1 MWHERDTTGP
11 VLVGDVT
18 KEGTVAGFGYAPSS
32 QPKAACDRL
41 LLNGDEAL
49 AEPPDRP
56 VPMDAGSVR
65 ALAATPVRR
74 VDPARVHRAEEL
86 DAALPGVVAETL
98 ALPGSAWGAVAG
110 PLVDE
115 VRASRHLL
123 WLTGGFARDV
133 IAGSAAEVNDLDLT
147 GTAPPGRFTD
157 LSKRARRRG
166 GLEFRAKVSPYSLV
180 CSAIPPQGGE
190 RLYEYR
196 TLKTDAFNFP
206 ACGSDLETDARCRD
220 FTVNSLYYDPLGHT
234 VIDPTGVGL
243 ADLRARPR
251 RLTSLHA
258 TEDRLDQARLILRA
272 VKFAVRW
279 AGTTG
284 CELGATAARLAHVP
298 ATAWDGLAPA
308 DWERLAGDHRR
319 ALAGHDPGRQ
329 LSVASALGP
338 AAVGL
343 LAALLEVQS

>member
-1 MWHERDTTGP
+1 M
-11 VLVGDVT
+11 
-18 KEGTVAGFGYAPSS
+18 VAGFGYAPSS

-41 LLNGDEAL
+41 LLNGDEPL
-49 AEPPDRP
+49 AELPDRP
-56 VPMDAGSVR
+56 VPVDAGSVR
-65 ALAATPVRR
+65 TLAPTPVRR

-86 DAALPGVVAETL
+86 DAALPAAVAETL
-98 ALPGSAWGAVAG
+98 ALPGSAWGAVSG

-180 CSAIPPQGGE
+180 CSAVPPQGGE

-234 VIDPTGVGL
+234 VIDPTGAGL

-251 RLTSLHA
+251 RLTSLYA

-284 CELGATAARLAHVP
+284 CELGATAARLTHVP